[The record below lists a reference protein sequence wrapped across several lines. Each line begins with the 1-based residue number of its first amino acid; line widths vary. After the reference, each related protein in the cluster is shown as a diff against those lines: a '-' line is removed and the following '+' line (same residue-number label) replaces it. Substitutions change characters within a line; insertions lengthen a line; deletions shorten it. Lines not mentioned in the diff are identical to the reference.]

1 MQTCPKCHQS
11 VSSSAVTC
19 PHCRTMLKAYGH
31 PGITLHRAVGDTP
44 LCDSC
49 TYHAD
54 DTCNFPQRPLAQECT
69 LYDDMNQ
76 RQLDREPVYNT
87 RPDLITSFRLC
98 FQQNPTLFG
107 LLGLAAVSVLLT
119 VMASN

>member
-1 MQTCPKCHQS
+1 MQNCPKCRQS

-76 RQLDREPVYNT
+76 RQLEREPVYNT
-87 RPDLITSFRLC
+87 RPDLITSLRLC

>member
-1 MQTCPKCHQS
+1 
-11 VSSSAVTC
+11 
-19 PHCRTMLKAYGH
+19 MLKAYGH
-31 PGITLHRAVGDTP
+31 PGITLHRAVGDIP

-54 DTCNFPQRPLAQECT
+54 DSCNFPQRPLAQECT

-76 RQLDREPVYNT
+76 RQLARESVHNT
-87 RPDLITSFRLC
+87 RPDLITTLRLC
-98 FQQNPTLFG
+98 FQQNPTLVG

-119 VMASN
+119 VMASK

>member
-1 MQTCPKCHQS
+1 MQNCPKCRQS

-69 LYDDMNQ
+69 LYDNRNQ
-76 RQLDREPVYNT
+76 RQLERESAEHT
-87 RPDLITSFRLC
+87 GPDLITSFRLYC
-98 FQQNPTLFG
+98 QQHPTLFG
-107 LLGLAAVSVLLT
+107 LVGLIAVSLLLT
-119 VMASN
+119 VIVSK

>member
-1 MQTCPKCHQS
+1 
-11 VSSSAVTC
+11 
-19 PHCRTMLKAYGH
+19 MLKAYGH

-44 LCDSC
+44 LCESC

-76 RQLDREPVYNT
+76 RQLERQQAHNT
-87 RPDLITSFRLC
+87 RPDLLTSLRLSC
-98 FQQNPTLFG
+98 QQHPTLFG

-119 VMASN
+119 VITSK

>member
-1 MQTCPKCHQS
+1 MQNCPKCHQS

-31 PGITLHRAVGDTP
+31 PGITLHRAVGDIP

-76 RQLDREPVYNT
+76 RQLEREQVHNT

-98 FQQNPTLFG
+98 CQQNPTLVG
-107 LLGLAAVSVLLT
+107 LVGLVAVSVLLS
-119 VMASN
+119 VMSSK